1 VASPPDWQPR
11 RAALWLTALFLVSF
25 ALRALLTTEVKSPF
39 IFLDE
44 LVYPRLAV
52 GIGHSARLSLFGA
65 TGLTYP
71 PLYPLAL
78 APIYALHASG
88 TTAYTWIKIVNALLM
103 SLAVFPIYKIG
114 RFVLP
119 RRHALIVAG
128 LAAVAPLMY
137 YTTLAMSE
145 NLAYPLCMF
154 SLWAMLSA
162 IRAPSVRRD
171 AVLLVSIAAAT
182 GARLQMVALFPAA
195 LTAIAVVA
203 LLSDR
208 NGVGAVR
215 AVAQRLWRHR
225 LLVAATVALV
235 VAEAVAKLTGHSL
248 FSATGNYSSL
258 GSSSAQSPWT
268 VARIAVEQ
276 LAELSLALAVV
287 PFAGTLVAAYVFLR
301 FGRRRRDVAVFAAVA
316 LAVTFWML
324 VEVADAA
331 AAITDSSELP
341 RIHERY
347 LIYLIPLFI
356 TAFVAA
362 IRLPAKRLSV
372 RVTASAAA
380 VAAFAPAL
388 IPFRKVVNNTIVG
401 DTFGLD
407 AFARQTAHD
416 KIVALHN
423 PVSTAVIIAAAFVV
437 VFVLARHA
445 LPALVVAVAVFF
457 LIFSLVVRGRIVSAS
472 LGATKVLTHHNWVDQ
487 ARPRGTVAIL
497 FGPGMTREVALQTA
511 FYNLSVSR
519 IYYVCAIQ
527 SGTTIGDAVTVGRGG
542 SILESGRA
550 VQADYAVVS
559 QAFRVRGVEV
569 ARDKKRKVLVIKTSP
584 GSLRVLPGERTHC
597 TSS

>member
-88 TTAYTWIKIVNALLM
+88 TTAYTWIKIFNALLM
-103 SLAVFPIYKIG
+103 SLALFPIYKIG

-128 LAAVAPLMY
+128 LAALAPLMY

-154 SLWAMLSA
+154 SLWAMLAA
-162 IRAPSVRRD
+162 IQAPSVRRD

-208 NGVGAVR
+208 DGVGAVR
-215 AVAQRLWRHR
+215 AIAQRLRQHR
-225 LLVAATVALV
+225 LLVAATIALV

-258 GSSSAQSPWT
+258 GSSGAQSPWT
-268 VARIAVEQ
+268 VARIAVQQ

-287 PFAGTLVAAYVFLR
+287 PFAGTLVAAYVFFR
-301 FGRRRRDVAVFAAVA
+301 FGRRRGDTAIFAAVA

-331 AAITDSSELP
+331 AAITPSELP

-362 IRLPAKRLSV
+362 IRLPTKRLSV
-372 RVTASAAA
+372 RVTASAAV
-380 VAAFAPAL
+380 VAALAPAL
-388 IPFRKVVNNTIVG
+388 IPFHKVVNNTIVG

-423 PVSTAVIIAAAFVV
+423 PVSTAVIIAAAFVA

-445 LPALVVAVAVFF
+445 LPAVVIAVAVFF
-457 LIFSLVVRGRIVSAS
+457 VIFSLVVRGRITSAS
-472 LGATKVLTHHNWVDQ
+472 LGATKVLTHHNWVDD
-487 ARPRGTVAIL
+487 ARPHGSVAIL

-519 IYYVCAIQ
+519 IYYVCTIQ

-542 SILESGRA
+542 SILERGRA
-550 VQADYAVVS
+550 VQVDYAVVS

-584 GSLRVLPGERTHC
+584 GSLRLLPGERTHC